1 MSRLLLFSSLR
12 YLGRHPWLIGLS
24 VLGIALGVAVVVSID
39 LANDSARRAFALAS
53 ETVAG
58 RATHQVLG
66 GPSGLPEDAYRRLRL
81 EAGARLAAPIVEA
94 YVAAPAYPGRTFHL
108 LGVDPFAEAPFR
120 PFLAAA
126 ASSGDLSALL
136 VQPGTVALSGETAA
150 ALGLRPGQQ
159 FELRVGAVRKAVTLA
174 GTLEPANEASRRAL
188 ESLLIADLATAQEV
202 LGLTGRLS
210 RIDLI
215 LPEGAA
221 GETQAAH
228 LWAYLPE
235 GAQLLPAAARSQALE
250 QMTRAFNLNL
260 TALSLLALV
269 VGCFLIYNTMTFSVV
284 QRRALIGTLR
294 AVGVVRREVFALV
307 LGEALLV
314 GLAGTLV
321 GLLLGIVLGRGMVR
335 LVTQTINDLYFVLSV
350 RELAIAP
357 LSLAKGVALGL
368 GATLVAA
375 LAPALEATAA
385 PPRAVLS
392 RSLAESRARRAAPLL
407 ALVGAGLL
415 ALGTALLLLPS
426 RDLFLAFGGLLA
438 VVLGLALLTPLATVL
453 LMAVLGPAAGS
464 LFGVLGRMAARGV
477 VAALSRTAVAV
488 AALMVAVSVTVGVG
502 VMVDSFRQTVVG
514 WLETS
519 LQADVYV
526 SAPSLIS
533 NRADTT
539 LDPGLVARLEA
550 SPGVDW
556 VGTYRRVTVE
566 AEGGPTEL
574 VALRL
579 DPRSYSAFRWKEGDP
594 ATIWP
599 AFEAGE
605 GVIIS
610 EPYAFRHDLGVGAT
624 FRARSDRGERAYRV
638 AGVFFDYGSDQG
650 VVMITRRAFEAA
662 WDDRGVSSLGV
673 YAKPG
678 VDVDALVAELRSR
691 VGAEQ
696 DVLVRSNRALREASL
711 AIFDRTFIITDVLRL
726 LTTLVAFVG
735 VLSALMALQLERT
748 RELGVLRAN
757 GLTPRQLWGLVAAQT
772 GLMGLIA
779 GLLALPVGVVMALV
793 LVYVINRR
801 SFGWT
806 LQMQVEPAILGQ
818 AVLLALVAA
827 LLAGL
832 YPAFRMARTSP
843 AVALRE
849 E

>member
-1 MSRLLLFSSLR
+1 MSAILWLSSLR
-12 YLGRHPWLIGLS
+12 YLLRHPWQVGLS

-39 LANDSARRAFALAS
+39 LANDSARRAFGLAT
-53 ETVAG
+53 ETVTG
-58 RATHQVLG
+58 RATHQIVG
-66 GPSGLPEDAYRRLRL
+66 GPTGLPEEAYRRLRV
-81 EAGARLAAPIVEA
+81 EGGVRQAAPVVEA
-94 YVAAPAYPGRTFHL
+94 DVPAPAFPGRTFHL
-108 LGVDPFAEAPFR
+108 LGIDPFAEAPFR
-120 PFLAAA
+120 PFLTA
-126 ASSGDLSALL
+126 ASAGGDLSALL
-136 VQPGTVALSGETAA
+136 VQPGTVLLSSETATQ
-150 ALGLRPGQQ
+150 LGLSLGQR
-159 FELRVGAVRKAVTLA
+159 FDLRVGAVRQTVTLV
-174 GTLEPANEASRRAL
+174 GTLEPANDVSRRAL
-188 ESLLIADLATAQEV
+188 ENLIIADVSTAQEV
-202 LGLTGRLS
+202 LGTQGRLS

-221 GETQAAH
+221 GEAAVER
-228 LWAYLPE
+228 LRALLPD
-235 GAQLLPAAARSQALE
+235 GAQVVPAAARSQALE
-250 QMTRAFNLNL
+250 QMTAAFNLNL
-260 TALSLLALV
+260 TALSLLALI
-269 VGCFLIYNTMTFSVV
+269 VGMFLIYNTMTFSVV
-284 QRRALIGTLR
+284 QRRTLIGTLR
-294 AVGVVRREVFALV
+294 AVGVVRREVFVLV
-307 LGEALLV
+307 LSEAFIIGLV
-314 GLAGTLV
+314 GTAL

-350 RELAIAP
+350 RELAVSP
-357 LSLAKGVALGL
+357 LALVKGVALGL

-392 RSLAESRARRAAPLL
+392 RSVIEGRALRDAPRLA
-407 ALVGAGLL
+407 VAGLISL
-415 ALGTALLLLPS
+415 ALGTVLLFLPS
-426 RDLFLAFGGLLA
+426 RDLILSFGALMA
-438 VVLGLALLTPLATVL
+438 VVLGFALLTPLATVL
-453 LMAVLGPAAGS
+453 LMSVLGPAAGG

-502 VMVDSFRQTVVG
+502 VMVDSFRQTVVN
-514 WLETS
+514 WLESS

-550 SPGVDW
+550 DPGVDW
-556 VGTYRRVTVE
+556 IGTYRRVTVE
-566 AEGGPTEL
+566 AESGPTEL
-574 VALRL
+574 VALRI
-579 DPRSYSAFRWKEGDP
+579 DRRSYSAFSWKEGDP
-594 ATIWP
+594 AAIWP
-599 AFEAGE
+599 AFESGE
-605 GVIIS
+605 GVIVS
-610 EPYAFRHDLGVGAT
+610 EPYAYRHDLGAGSPLRLNT
-624 FRARSDRGERAYRV
+624 DRGERAFRV

-650 VVMITRRAFEAA
+650 VVMINRPAFEAL

-678 VDVDALVAELRSR
+678 VDVDALVADLRER
-691 VGAEQ
+691 VGPDQ

-711 AIFDRTFIITDVLRL
+711 AIFDRTFAITDVLRV

-757 GLTPRQLWGLVAAQT
+757 GLTPRQLWGLVASQT
-772 GLMGLIA
+772 GMMGLVA
-779 GLLALPVGVVMALV
+779 GLLSLPVGLVMALV
-793 LVYVINRR
+793 LIYVINRR

-806 LQMQVEPAILGQ
+806 LQMQVDPLILVQ
-818 AVLLALVAA
+818 AVLLALLAA
-827 LLAGL
+827 LLAGM